1 MTLSEVINISGDAGD
16 FQVRVKE
23 DPRYVDM
30 EKCIACGECAAKC
43 PKKVDSEYDAATGK
57 RKAIYVKYA
66 QAVPLKYQIDA
77 DSCIRFK
84 KAGAC
89 GFCEKVCPADAV
101 NFEDTEKYH
110 DINVGAVVLA
120 PGFEAFDPAK
130 ADVWGFGR
138 YPNVVTS
145 MQFERFLS
153 ASGPTEGHLVRPS
166 DSKQITKVAFL
177 QCIGSRDENKCG
189 NGYCSSVCCMYAI
202 KEAVMAKDH
211 VPGLRTSIFMMDMR
225 THGKDFDRYYQRA
238 QEDSGVRFVRC
249 RVHGVEPEGDSGD
262 LRLHYINEEGRQV
275 EEYFDMVVLS
285 VGLQIPDHVKRLS
298 EIAGIKLTNDSFAA
312 TSDFTPVSTSKQG
325 IFTCGAFS
333 GPKDIPQSVL
343 EGSAAA
349 AAVAESLAPSRGD
362 LTQEKTFP
370 AERDIAGEEPKTGV
384 FVCHCGSN
392 IAGVVDVEAVADY
405 AETLPGVSHV
415 ERNLFSC
422 SQDTQ
427 DQMMQ
432 TIREKALNRV
442 VIAACTPRTHEPLF
456 RETLKAAGLNEYLV
470 EMANIRNQ
478 NSWVH
483 AGDPV
488 FATTKAKDLVRMA
501 VAKVD
506 KQVSLKP
513 ISVPITQKGLVVG
526 GGVAGMTAALNMAE
540 QGFEIHLV
548 EKSDTLGGNAL
559 YLSYTWSG
567 EPIQDKTRKLIEAVR
582 RNENIIIHMGFEVTA
597 AEGFVGNFT
606 TTISTRD
613 GLTKTIEHGVGVVAT
628 GAQALRPREYGYGR
642 IPNVVTALEF
652 DRLYE
657 LKEQHVAKGKS
668 FVFIQCV
675 GSREGDRMYCS
686 KVCCTHAV
694 QSAIELKQEDQSRMV
709 YILYRDMRTY
719 GQRES
724 LYKKARALGVIF
736 INYELH
742 GKPSVSAENKLVN
755 VEVWDHV
762 LHRPIQ
768 IRADMVILASAVV
781 ANPDAEKL
789 NKLYKVSVDGDG
801 FFQEAHAKLRPVD
814 FATEGMYVAGLAH
827 YPKPVE
833 ESVAQA
839 LAAAA
844 RAATLLS
851 KTEVSLDAVKAE
863 PDLDYCDGC
872 ALCLDVCPYN
882 AITLVEKQPEE
893 EGGTVSK
900 YITVNKAQCK
910 GCGLCQGTCPKRGVA
925 VQGFTMDQISS
936 QIKAALAV

>member
-1 MTLSEVINISGDAGD
+1 
-16 FQVRVKE
+16 
-23 DPRYVDM
+23 
-30 EKCIACGECAAKC
+30 
-43 PKKVDSEYDAATGK
+43 
-57 RKAIYVKYA
+57 
-66 QAVPLKYQIDA
+66 
-77 DSCIRFK
+77 
-84 KAGAC
+84 
-89 GFCEKVCPADAV
+89 
-101 NFEDTEKYH
+101 
-110 DINVGAVVLA
+110 
-120 PGFEAFDPAK
+120 
-130 ADVWGFGR
+130 
-138 YPNVVTS
+138 
-145 MQFERFLS
+145 
-153 ASGPTEGHLVRPS
+153 
-166 DSKQITKVAFL
+166 
-177 QCIGSRDENKCG
+177 
-189 NGYCSSVCCMYAI
+189 MYAI

-285 VGLQIPDHVKRLS
+285 VGLQIPEHVKRLS

-312 TSDFTPVSTSKQG
+312 TSDFTPVSTSKPG
-325 IFTCGAFS
+325 IFTCGAFA

-349 AAVAESLAPSRGD
+349 AAVAESLSPSRGE

-370 AERDIAGEEPKTGV
+370 QERNVTAEEPKTGV

-392 IAGVVDVEAVADY
+392 IAGVVDVEAVAEY
-405 AETLPGVSHV
+405 SETLPGVTHV

-432 TIREKALNRV
+432 TIKEKGLNRV

-483 AGDPV
+483 SGDPAM
-488 FATTKAKDLVRMA
+488 ATTKAKDLVRMA

-506 KQVSLKP
+506 KQVSLQP
-513 ISVPITQKGLVVG
+513 ISVPINQKGLVIG

-540 QGFEIHLV
+540 QGFEVHLV

-567 EPIQDKTRKLIEAVR
+567 EPIQDKTRKLVEAVKQ
-582 RNENIIIHMGFEVTA
+582 NEKIIIHMGFEVTEA
-597 AEGFVGNFT
+597 NGFVGNFT
-606 TTISTRD
+606 TKISTRD
-613 GLTKTIEHGVGVVAT
+613 GLTKAIEHGVGVVAT
-628 GAQALRPREYGYGR
+628 GAQALRPREYGYGL

-657 LKEQHVAKGKS
+657 LKEQHVARAKS

-719 GQRES
+719 GQREA

-742 GKPSVSAENKLVN
+742 GKPDVSVDNKQVN

-762 LHRPIQ
+762 LHRPIR
-768 IRADMVILASAVV
+768 IKADMVVLASAII
-781 ANPDAEKL
+781 ANPDADKL
-789 NKLYKVSVDGDG
+789 NKLYKISVDGDG

-814 FATEGMYVAGLAH
+814 FATDGMFVAGLAH

-839 LAAAA
+839 LAASA

-863 PDLDYCDGC
+863 PNLDYCDGC

-882 AITLVEKQPEE
+882 AITLVERPAED
-893 EGGTVSK
+893 EGGVVSK
-900 YITVNKAQCK
+900 YITVNKVQCK